1 MVDATFASSVAT
13 RVAPDST
20 HAPATRCGSTF
31 RDIGILL
38 AAAILVLFLQL
49 GNSRFW
55 DQDEGY
61 YATVAHEMYK
71 RGDWIVPTFN
81 EQLFAHKPPMMFWG
95 MLLGFHALGV
105 SEFSARLPSAIFGF
119 GSVLLVYFLGIRIFD
134 RTSGLIAGLV
144 MASCLMFTVVSRSA
158 TADAHLTFFVLLSV
172 SLWSIDALRAK
183 QVAAN
188 PSDPPRIRRRIWVA
202 IYAAMGLAV
211 LSKGPIGLAFPFT
224 ILASVHILEP
234 WLVAMSVPAVTRSRN
249 RLQIAWQTFN
259 LVAIGRVLWG
269 MRPITGA
276 TVLCLVSGPWFIAM
290 EWRTG
295 GGFLGEFLGVHHFQR
310 FSQPMDNH
318 SGPVYY
324 YVIACLIGLYPWSA
338 FAIPTALR
346 WFRPEGRSHCVR
358 GWLLVSMWIVVYL
371 TVFSLGSTKLPNY
384 VIPSYPAFAI
394 IIGSYMASWS
404 TSPSRSESRWQSV
417 GWTCLILVG
426 LLVFAAPL
434 ILASGRSA
442 IQSLDGLQFDEATWH
457 TVRWLSLLGVPLL
470 IGGVVGLL
478 LIRWHRRTVLI
489 PCFAATAVTM
499 MVLFWQLL
507 VPLADR
513 HQTPQDIASAL
524 SEIPRAK
531 DAPPSIAVL
540 GYFRPSMVFYA
551 NNAVDFL
558 PDLPTL
564 FERLNREPRPV
575 IVLNEKSLEQ
585 VQDHLPDGYRVT
597 QSHAEFPKRGRVL
610 VLEPTLRR

>member
-1 MVDATFASSVAT
+1 L
-13 RVAPDST
+13 
-20 HAPATRCGSTF
+20 
-31 RDIGILL
+31 I
-38 AAAILVLFLQL
+38 LFLRL

-61 YATVAHEMYK
+61 YATVAYEMYK

-95 MLLGFHALGV
+95 MLLGFHTLGV

-119 GSVLLVYFLGIRIFD
+119 GSVLLVYFLGRRIFD

-158 TADAHLTFFVLLSV
+158 TADAHLSFFVLLSI

-183 QVAAN
+183 QVSAN
-188 PSDPPRIRRRIWVA
+188 PSEPPVIRWRVWIA

-211 LSKGPIGLAFPFT
+211 LSKGPIGLAFPIT

-249 RLQIAWQTFN
+249 RFQIAWQTCN
-259 LVAIGRVLWG
+259 PVAIGRVLWR

-276 TVLCLVSGPWFIAM
+276 VVLFLVSGPWFIAM
-290 EWRTG
+290 ELRTG

-310 FSQPMDNH
+310 FSQSMDNH
-318 SGPVYY
+318 SGPIYY

-338 FAIPTALR
+338 FAIPCALQ
-346 WFRPEGRSHCVR
+346 WFRPESRTACVR
-358 GWLLVSMWIVVYL
+358 GWLLVSMWIAVYM
-371 TVFSLGSTKLPNY
+371 TVFSLASTKLPNY

-404 TSPSRSESRWQSV
+404 TSPSRSELRWQSV
-417 GWTCLILVG
+417 GWICLILVG
-426 LLVFAAPL
+426 LLVFIAAL
-434 ILASGRSA
+434 VLALGRSA
-442 IQSLDGLQFDEATWH
+442 IRSLDGLRIDEATWD
-457 TVRWLSLLGVPLL
+457 TVVWVSLLGVPLL
-470 IGGVVGLL
+470 IGGTAGLA
-478 LIRWHRRTVLI
+478 LIRWQRRWFLA
-489 PCFAATAVTM
+489 PCFAATAAAM

-524 SEIPRAK
+524 SETPRDK
-531 DAPPSIAVL
+531 DAPPSIVVL

-564 FERLNREPRPV
+564 VERLSREPQPV
-575 IVLNEKSLEQ
+575 IVLNEKSLES
-585 VQDHLPDGYRVT
+585 VQEHLPEGYHVT
-597 QSHAEFPKRGRVL
+597 QAYAEFPKRGKVL
-610 VLEPTLRR
+610 VLEPSLRR